1 MLVTIEKYDIV
12 KGVTY
17 KRQFNLDSN
26 SLVFYQENLTIA
38 TMYGDFKELSI
49 LCKDSEKVN
58 FISARL
64 RDSYTKDV
72 TFYTFD
78 TINYFD
84 SDNEMRTLMT
94 IGDEF

>member
-17 KRQFNLDSN
+17 KRQFNLDTN
-26 SLVFYQENLTIA
+26 SLVFYQDNLTIA
-38 TMYGDFKELSI
+38 TVYGDFKELSI
-49 LCKDSEKVN
+49 LCRDTEKVD
-58 FISARL
+58 FISVRV
-64 RDSYTKDV
+64 RDSYSKDV
-72 TFYTFD
+72 TCYHFD

-84 SDNEMRTLMT
+84 SDNEMRTLIT